1 MRRFATVLTT
11 IMIAVFGVAHHS
23 RAGLLIELPTI
34 SVTPGTLGEFDVL
47 VFNNNPMG
55 GGSYNVAGF
64 SLELSLAG
72 PAGVMFTG
80 VDIATTA
87 APYLFHLSGT
97 DVPMPGSSPLSY
109 DLLPTTTFMASDAEF
124 AAPYFNVIA
133 PGETYG
139 LAHVYYVADATA
151 GSGDLQWIVGPG
163 TSFSDIN
170 GNNVI
175 PEPSSWVLL
184 LSGFIGTMAY
194 RRFQNHRFLRIGA
207 RPPIQSGL

>member
-1 MRRFATVLTT
+1 
-11 IMIAVFGVAHHS
+11 MIAVFGVAHHS

-109 DLLPTTTFMASDAEF
+109 DLFPTTTFMASDAEF

-207 RPPIQSGL
+207 SPPIQSGL

>member
-1 MRRFATVLTT
+1 MRRFATVLAT

-23 RAGLLIELPTI
+23 QANLIIELPTI
-34 SVTPGTLGEFDVL
+34 SVTPGTSGGFDVL

-55 GGSYNVAGF
+55 EGSYNVAGF
-64 SLELSLAG
+64 SLELSLTG

-80 VDIATTA
+80 VDIATSA

-97 DVPMPGSSPLSY
+97 DVPVPGSSPLSY
-109 DLLPTTTFMASDAEF
+109 DLFPTTTFMASDAEF
-124 AAPYFNVIA
+124 AAPYFKVIA

-163 TSFSDIN
+163 TSFSKIN

-194 RRFQNHRFLRIGA
+194 RRLQSHRFL
-207 RPPIQSGL
+207 